1 MLDEPNSNL
10 DEAGEQ
16 ALLQAITHLKSLK
29 RTLILITHKPNV
41 LTLTDQLLILRD
53 GQLQAF
59 GPTAKV
65 LGTPAPVKAPAPKP
79 AMNVSYHLGTAQAGK
94 A

>member
-1 MLDEPNSNL
+1 M
-10 DEAGEQ
+10 
-16 ALLQAITHLKSLK
+16 QAITRLKTLK

-59 GPTAKV
+59 GPTASV
-65 LGTPAPVKAPAPKP
+65 LAAPAPASGQARPAKP
-79 AMNVSYHLGTAQAGK
+79 AMNVSYRLGVVEAGK